1 MKLRN
6 IFMILA
12 SAALLTACDDVF
24 TPAAENMK
32 DINEMENDPIMA
44 KGFVL
49 TAYRNLPNYEV
60 GTGTDVATDDAV
72 TNEKGANWS
81 KYATGSW
88 TVQSWDPTGRWN
100 NDLSS
105 MQYLYIFLNSN
116 ISNIG
121 FLKNANENKLMQRR
135 LTGEAYGLL
144 ATHAYYLLR
153 AHAGFDNEGKLLGT
167 QLFDGYVGTDADF
180 NQPRKTFQEHVDFIL
195 ANIEKADKLLPM
207 DYEPVTSD
215 DKVPAKYDDILNV
228 PEVTSV
234 KDGKMGIYNKVMGEN
249 ARQLINGLILRAI
262 KARTLLLA
270 ASPAFQDPAQNN
282 VTWAQAADAAAEV
295 VDYVGGPSGLP
306 STGLTYYDNDAE
318 MSALQNGSNPPE
330 IIWRGSRQTDE
341 INDEKNNFP
350 PSLYG
355 SGRTNP
361 TQNLVDAFPDA
372 KGYPITDSRSEYDEN
387 NPYANRDPRLA
398 KYIIYN
404 GATAGVDNKV
414 IKTGSSS
421 GDDGIGRRD
430 ASTRTGYYM
439 KKMLRMT
446 ANCNPSNTSK
456 VTKYSCKARFTEF
469 FLDYA
474 EAANEA
480 WGPKNPGTH
489 AYSAYDVIKAIRH
502 RAGLTDDTY
511 LDECAGNQDKMREL
525 IRNERRLELCFENH
539 RFWDLRRWKVELPKL
554 NEAAKGINITTD
566 ATTGKYIYKT
576 FDAEERNYSD
586 YMYYG
591 PIPYSEILK
600 YSNLKQNEGW
610 K

>member
-105 MQYLYIFLNSN
+105 MQYLHIFLNSN

-153 AHAGFDNEGKLLGT
+153 AHAGFDDEGKLLGT

-295 VDYVGGPSGLP
+295 VDYVDGPSGLP
-306 STGLTYYDNDAE
+306 KTGLTYYDNDDE
-318 MSALQNGSNPPE
+318 MKNLKNGSNPPE
-330 IIWRGSRQTDE
+330 IIWRSTRNAEE
-341 INDEKNNFP
+341 IDDEKNNFP

-355 SGRTNP
+355 NGRTNP

-372 KGYPITDSRSEYDEN
+372 KGYPITDPRSEYDES

-398 KYIIYN
+398 NYIIYN
-404 GATAGVDNKV
+404 GAKAGVDNKV

-446 ANCNPSNTSK
+446 ANCNPSSTSK

-511 LDECAGNQDKMREL
+511 LDECAGDQAKMREL
-525 IRNERRLELCFENH
+525 IRNERRLELCFEGF
-539 RFWDLRRWKVELPKL
+539 RFWDLRRWNQLDKLKSVQGIDWNNDTFTILP
-554 NEAAKGINITTD
+554 NV
-566 ATTGKYIYKT
+566 
-576 FDAEERNYSD
+576 EERHFDSYMNYG
-586 YMYYG
+586 Y
-591 PIPYSEILK
+591 IPYSEALK
-600 YSNLKQNEGW
+600 YSNLHQNKGW

>member
-195 ANIEKADKLLPM
+195 KNIEKADKLLPM

-215 DKVPAKYDDILNV
+215 DKVPASMMI
-228 PEVTSV
+228 S
-234 KDGKMGIYNKVMGEN
+234 
-249 ARQLINGLILRAI
+249 
-262 KARTLLLA
+262 
-270 ASPAFQDPAQNN
+270 
-282 VTWAQAADAAAEV
+282 
-295 VDYVGGPSGLP
+295 
-306 STGLTYYDNDAE
+306 
-318 MSALQNGSNPPE
+318 
-330 IIWRGSRQTDE
+330 
-341 INDEKNNFP
+341 
-350 PSLYG
+350 
-355 SGRTNP
+355 
-361 TQNLVDAFPDA
+361 
-372 KGYPITDSRSEYDEN
+372 
-387 NPYANRDPRLA
+387 
-398 KYIIYN
+398 
-404 GATAGVDNKV
+404 
-414 IKTGSSS
+414 
-421 GDDGIGRRD
+421 
-430 ASTRTGYYM
+430 
-439 KKMLRMT
+439 
-446 ANCNPSNTSK
+446 
-456 VTKYSCKARFTEF
+456 
-469 FLDYA
+469 
-474 EAANEA
+474 
-480 WGPKNPGTH
+480 
-489 AYSAYDVIKAIRH
+489 
-502 RAGLTDDTY
+502 
-511 LDECAGNQDKMREL
+511 
-525 IRNERRLELCFENH
+525 
-539 RFWDLRRWKVELPKL
+539 
-554 NEAAKGINITTD
+554 
-566 ATTGKYIYKT
+566 
-576 FDAEERNYSD
+576 
-586 YMYYG
+586 
-591 PIPYSEILK
+591 
-600 YSNLKQNEGW
+600 
-610 K
+610 

>member
-116 ISNIG
+116 VSNIG
-121 FLKNANENKLMQRR
+121 FLKNVNENKLMQRR

-167 QLFDGYVGTDADF
+167 QLFDGFVGTDADF

-295 VDYVGGPSGLP
+295 VDYVDGPSGLP
-306 STGLTYYDNDAE
+306 KTGLTYYDNDDE
-318 MSALQNGSNPPE
+318 MKNLKNGSNPPE
-330 IIWRGSRQTDE
+330 IIWRSTRNAEE
-341 INDEKNNFP
+341 IDDEKNNFP

-355 SGRTNP
+355 NGRTNP

-372 KGYPITDSRSEYDEN
+372 KGYPITDPRSEYDES

-398 KYIIYN
+398 NYIIYN
-404 GATAGVDNKV
+404 GAKAGVDNKV

-446 ANCNPSNTSK
+446 ANCNPSSTSK

-511 LDECAGNQDKMREL
+511 LDECAGDQAKMREL
-525 IRNERRLELCFENH
+525 IRNERRLELCFEGF
-539 RFWDLRRWKVELPKL
+539 RFWDLRRWNQLDKLTSVQGIDWNNDTFTILP
-554 NEAAKGINITTD
+554 NV
-566 ATTGKYIYKT
+566 
-576 FDAEERNYSD
+576 EERHFDSYMNYG
-586 YMYYG
+586 Y
-591 PIPYSEILK
+591 IPYSEALK
-600 YSNLKQNEGW
+600 YSNLHQNKGW